1 MSGGGGIS
9 SVPAHIQNCVSFPF
23 PPTAMG
29 WNVGFASHFS
39 PQVQVMMSEMLQ
51 AVVAAYQVYGLNA
64 ATSSCG
70 NILMS
75 PGTDS
80 TDWGMREARRENQAV
95 GDMLSKGAGLFN
107 CRPVFVDL
115 GLYSCIVSTYHIT
128 LFRAIEDRGP
138 RVTAHGTEEAQELSI
153 FAASRMSMESMEGCT
168 MGLGRTLRS
177 PAL

>member
-1 MSGGGGIS
+1 
-9 SVPAHIQNCVSFPF
+9 
-23 PPTAMG
+23 MG

-75 PGTDS
+75 PGIDS

-95 GDMLSKGAGLFN
+95 GAMLSKGAGLF
-107 CRPVFVDL
+107 RPIFVDL
-115 GLYSCIVSTYHIT
+115 GLYTCIVSTYHIT
-128 LFRAIEDRGP
+128 FFRTVEDRGP
-138 RVTAHGTEEAQELSI
+138 RVTTHDTEEAQEQSI
-153 FAASRMSMESMEGCT
+153 FAASRMSMES
-168 MGLGRTLRS
+168 LGWMY
-177 PAL
+177 